1 MLPFY
6 SGQMLYVT
14 LFLIRKPFASF
25 FVVVKAMRM
34 HHYPECLAGC
44 LIV

>member
-14 LFLIRKPFASF
+14 LFHTRKPFAWF

-34 HHYPECLAGC
+34 RLHTECLPVC
-44 LIV
+44 VTV